1 MQEFNLLDNLLS
13 NIEDRFLSLPD
24 GPGDDCAI
32 VKGIGDLLCSH
43 DVLVENV
50 HFNLSWSSP
59 EDVAWKS
66 LATNESDIAS
76 MGGVPVGYTISLVV
90 PKGYSNFL
98 NEFYKGINKYLLD
111 AEERGY
117 PQKLLGGDLSSGKE
131 LSISV
136 AVIGRVNDH
145 PIKRSG
151 AQPGN
156 VLVISAQI
164 GLAGIGLKLF
174 SGDTLGPEFSKEYQE
189 LARLKHRRPMART
202 ALGVSLSKLKIATA
216 MIDISDGL
224 FQDAIHIAKASKVS
238 LKLDFDEIRFPDT
251 PKYSELLRRLS
262 AGDDYELLFTLV
274 DDKAYLDLKNIYP
287 EIVKVGEVVSQEED
301 YILVENL
308 NGRISLNSYLDK
320 TEDKAKLGYQH
331 DF

>member
-1 MQEFNLLDNLLS
+1 
-13 NIEDRFLSLPD
+13 
-24 GPGDDCAI
+24 
-32 VKGIGDLLCSH
+32 
-43 DVLVENV
+43 
-50 HFNLSWSSP
+50 
-59 EDVAWKS
+59 
-66 LATNESDIAS
+66 
-76 MGGVPVGYTISLVV
+76 
-90 PKGYSNFL
+90 L